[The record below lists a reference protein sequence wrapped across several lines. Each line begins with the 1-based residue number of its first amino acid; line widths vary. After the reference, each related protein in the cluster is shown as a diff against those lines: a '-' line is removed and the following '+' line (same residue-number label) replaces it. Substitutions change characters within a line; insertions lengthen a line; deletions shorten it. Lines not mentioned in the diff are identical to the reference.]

1 MTAFFDDLRREV
13 SDIKAEDREAWLTQ
27 VAAIEAPVIETVCR
41 VTSDPE
47 FPEDLREKILV
58 VVATKAVADA
68 NTLPARQGAKDYAW
82 VTKMSGL
89 LEALHSLFH
98 QVASRRIRT
107 RFGLLSDSP
116 RAILKAMETHDSEEA

>member
-13 SDIKAEDREAWLTQ
+13 SDIKAADRADWLAK
-27 VAAIEAPVIETVCR
+27 VAAIEAPVIETVRR
-41 VTSDPE
+41 VASDHE
-47 FPEDLREKILV
+47 FPADLRQKI
-58 VVATKAVADA
+58 VATIASEAVVD
-68 NTLPARQGAKDYAW
+68 TKGLPGRQEAKDYAW
-82 VTKMSGL
+82 AVKMSGL